1 MTENK
6 KQQDNKNEISFS
18 VVYSEFKK
26 KLMDAEIKD
35 KDEAD
40 WLIATQL
47 NVQKLKIKFIKNIS
61 FKEYK
66 DLQKVL
72 KKRLKGEPISKIFG
86 YTEFYGLKI
95 LMNKN
100 VLSPRQE
107 TEILAEQTIKTI
119 ERAIKTTEQIIKTQ
133 AKKTQ
138 AKQEIKTTK
147 HQVIKTTGENNFN
160 VLDLCTGSG
169 AIAISI
175 KKNTSANVV
184 ASDISRKAL
193 KIAKINAENNSV
205 KIEFVKSNLFQNLK
219 GKRFDIIVSNP
230 PYIKSEDIKDL
241 QTEVKNY
248 DPKLA
253 LDGGNDGLDFYK
265 KIIDEA
271 PKYLNANGKI
281 LFEIGYNQS
290 EIIQKLLT
298 KNFKNINIFKD
309 FNNIDRV
316 VMAQLKF

>member
-6 KQQDNKNEISFS
+6 KQQTLKKDNENDIALSF
-18 VVYSEFKK
+18 VYAEFKK
-26 KLMDAEIKD
+26 KLLDAGIKD

-47 NVQKLKIKFIKNIS
+47 NVPKLKIKFIKHIS

-72 KKRLKGEPISKIFG
+72 KRRLKGEPISKIFG

-95 LMNKN
+95 LINKN

-107 TEILAEQTIKTI
+107 TEILAEQAIKIT
-119 ERAIKTTEQIIKTQ
+119 ERAIKTI
-133 AKKTQ
+133 
-138 AKQEIKTTK
+138 
-147 HQVIKTTGENNFN
+147 GENNFN

-175 KKNTSANVV
+175 KKNTIANVV

-193 KIAKINAENNSV
+193 KIAKINAENNSA

-219 GKRFDIIVSNP
+219 GKQFDIIVSNP
-230 PYIKSEDIKDL
+230 PYIESEEIKRL

-253 LDGGNDGLDFYK
+253 LDGGNDGLNFYK
-265 KIIDEA
+265 KIITEA
-271 PKYLNANGKI
+271 PKHLTPNGRI
-281 LFEIGYNQS
+281 LFEVGYNQS
-290 EIIQKLLT
+290 EIVKKLLT
-298 KNFKNINIFKD
+298 ENFKDIIIVKD

-316 VMAQLKF
+316 VMAQFKKNK